1 MPHPCLHPVDRTAK
15 LLALILAAASL
26 AGCQGISGI
35 QPVSQVRVIDVSPD
49 APALD
54 IRQNSP
60 AQVFPSSLYNVG
72 FGTVSSYMPLTS
84 GAWTSSAF
92 TSGTQQQLAAV
103 RGTFADGGQYTLLTG
118 NIAASLQMTL
128 LHDQSTPAPAGQ
140 VELRFLNQAT
150 RSGPV
155 DLFLQRSGN
164 EPGTLLP
171 LASNAAFGSN
181 TGYIHAPAGT
191 YSLVV
196 LPSGSGAN
204 TLVTPRYTGSQL
216 TFPSGSVRTIL
227 LVDEPSTA
235 HALQIITADDFD
247 PSAS

>member
-1 MPHPCLHPVDRTAK
+1 MPHPCLHPVNRTAK

-26 AGCQGISGI
+26 AGCQGIAGI

-54 IRQNSP
+54 IRQTSSQ
-60 AQVFPSSLYNVG
+60 AFPSSLYNIG
-72 FGTVSSYMPLTS
+72 FGTVSSYIPLTS
-84 GAWTSSAF
+84 GAWTNSAF

-103 RGTFADGGQYTLLTG
+103 RGSFADGGQYTLLTG
-118 NIAASLQMTL
+118 NILASLQMTVL
-128 LHDQSTPAPAGQ
+128 RDQSTPAPAGQ

-150 RSGPV
+150 RSGSV
-155 DLFLQRSGN
+155 DLFLQRSGTD
-164 EPGTLLP
+164 PGTLLP
-171 LASNAAFGSN
+171 IASNAAFGSN

-204 TLVTPRYTGSQL
+204 TVVAPRYTGSQI